1 MLRRAHFIRRSL
13 PNFLVE
19 LALIII
25 GVLSALAVENF
36 RESVAERRK
45 EREYLLALREAVQ
58 SDTAVTRKEIQRC
71 FNKQKACAIF
81 LQLADGNKPK
91 EIPQDQFEDM
101 VASVVMLIDPVYN
114 TATYEDLKSSGNLK
128 ILSNSDLRNAVISY
142 YADLYKTSTRF
153 TEMAT
158 QTSYNEEFTD
168 VLDPEEFSFDKEISQ
183 SKVIGQLKN
192 DERSKLYL
200 KRLQKRVMA
209 MKSAFIYQLL
219 PKSLDLLDK
228 LNLEI
233 SKR

>member
-1 MLRRAHFIRRSL
+1 M
-13 PNFLVE
+13 
-19 LALIII
+19 
-25 GVLSALAVENF
+25 
-36 RESVAERRK
+36 
-45 EREYLLALREAVQ
+45 
-58 SDTAVTRKEIQRC
+58 
-71 FNKQKACAIF
+71 
-81 LQLADGNKPK
+81 QLADGNKPK